1 MSDLIAVAYDDE
13 FKAEEVRLTL
23 IKLQKEYLLEL
34 EDAAVVVKNKEGKI
48 QLKQAVNLTAAGA
61 ASGSFWGMLIG
72 VLFLNPLLGAA
83 VGAASGAIGGALTD
97 IGVDDKFMKEL
108 GETLTPGTS
117 ALFVLVKKVTPDK
130 VLAEVAPYGGKVLRT
145 SLSQAEEN
153 QLREVLANR
162 GIKHDLSLIHI

>member
-1 MSDLIAVAYDDE
+1 MSDLIAIAYDDE

-145 SLSQAEEN
+145 SLSQSEEN

-162 GIKHDLSLIHI
+162 GIKHDNLT